1 MGERTDEGRD
11 AQLKSVA
18 DAGRPDAF
26 VLHEAIR
33 REGDEE
39 LRRHG
44 GALLLSAIAAGL
56 TMGFSLIVPGVLKA
70 HLPHAPWTELLTSVG
85 YATGFLIVVLGRQQL
100 FTENTLTPILP
111 LLHDRTGTTLWRVMR
126 LWSIVLVGNIT
137 ATAVIAAVL
146 FHSDAFEPGVRG
158 AFIEISRHAVSSG
171 FGTTLIKA
179 VFAGW
184 LIALMVWMLPATG
197 SAAPFI
203 VILITW
209 LVSMCGLAHIVAGS
223 VDTFYL
229 VFAGEVT
236 LFDYGWRFFVPTLI
250 GNVFGGTAL
259 VAVLNFGQVAPQ
271 VEEQKAA
278 DGEI

>member
-1 MGERTDEGRD
+1 MR
-11 AQLKSVA
+11 KS
-18 DAGRPDAF
+18 AGRTPSSCTRS
-26 VLHEAIR
+26 IR
-33 REGDEE
+33 LEGDEE

-70 HLPHAPWTELLTSVG
+70 HLPEAPWTSLITSVG

-111 LLHDRTGTTLWRVMR
+111 LLHDRIGTTLWRVMR
-126 LWSIVLVGNIT
+126 LWGIVLAGNIT

-146 FHSDAFEPGVRG
+146 AYSDAFEPGVHA
-158 AFIEISRHAVSSG
+158 AFIEISHHAVSFG
-171 FGTTLIKA
+171 FRYHGDQGGLRR
-179 VFAGW
+179 
-184 LIALMVWMLPATG
+184 
-197 SAAPFI
+197 
-203 VILITW
+203 
-209 LVSMCGLAHIVAGS
+209 LAHRPNGLDAAGDGIGGTPS
-223 VDTFYL
+223 CDPDHLARLDVRSQPHRRRLGRHVLSRLRRQATM
-229 VFAGEVT
+229 V
-236 LFDYGWRFFVPTLI
+236 DYGWRFFVPTLI